1 MNDEKIFEEDEKVV
15 VKKRYDIP
23 YVNLRLD
30 VPIGATV
37 HSIYIQYGF
46 ISNNYVNSLHTHTHS
61 EVHVFLGSATFYCDD
76 NVYELEGGTII
87 LVPRGVYHNF
97 DMADATLHS
106 AFQINM
112 EAPFHL
118 HKVSKELLCEYFQKL
133 DGCVD
138 LSEFSRIVPY
148 ISFFCS
154 YLFPQSEKVEPKKIN
169 DYGFLINEFF
179 SLRYTSQIDISD
191 LAKTLCV
198 SEKQAHRL
206 VIKHMGNTFG
216 AELTKRRML
225 AAEKLIKDGRLPLS
239 KIALA
244 VGYQTYAG
252 FWKAYKKHLVEKEN
266 KKNEQ

>member
-37 HSIYIQYGF
+37 HSIYVQYGF
-46 ISNNYVNSLHTHTHS
+46 INNNYVNSLHTHTHS
-61 EVHVFLGSATFYCDD
+61 EVHVFLGPATFYCDD

-118 HKVSKELLCEYFQKL
+118 HKVSKELYA
-133 DGCVD
+133 
-138 LSEFSRIVPY
+138 SISR
-148 ISFFCS
+148 
-154 YLFPQSEKVEPKKIN
+154 
-169 DYGFLINEFF
+169 
-179 SLRYTSQIDISD
+179 SLMGALTS
-191 LAKTLCV
+191 ANFHV
-198 SEKQAHRL
+198 SCH
-206 VIKHMGNTFG
+206 I
-216 AELTKRRML
+216 
-225 AAEKLIKDGRLPLS
+225 
-239 KIALA
+239 
-244 VGYQTYAG
+244 
-252 FWKAYKKHLVEKEN
+252 
-266 KKNEQ
+266 

>member
-1 MNDEKIFEEDEKVV
+1 MNDEKIFEEDEKVEV
-15 VKKRYDIP
+15 IKRYDIP

-46 ISNNYVNSLHTHTHS
+46 IKNNYVNSLHTHTHS
-61 EVHVFLGSATFYCDD
+61 EVHVFLGPATFYCDD

-191 LAKTLCV
+191 LVKTLCV
-198 SEKQAHRL
+198 SEKQTCYQAHG
-206 VIKHMGNTFG
+206 KHLRCR
-216 AELTKRRML
+216 AYQ
-225 AAEKLIKDGRLPLS
+225 AANVGGR
-239 KIALA
+239 
-244 VGYQTYAG
+244 
-252 FWKAYKKHLVEKEN
+252 KAYQGRKTTSFKSRACRRISDLCGILESI
-266 KKNEQ
+266 